1 MASERWEQLEGLFA
15 QAVALTG
22 AGRDAFLARAC
33 DGAPELRRELEALL
47 RHADDDRDEGAAGRV
62 VAAAI
67 RSTPAAAPVI
77 GQHEL
82 GRLIGQGGMGEVW
95 EAQQLQPVR
104 RRVAIKVIRTGLDS
118 QEVLRRFERERQALA
133 LMSHSAIAQVYDA
146 GLTADRRP
154 YFSMEFIDGV
164 AITSYCDTHRL
175 DLRARLE
182 LFRQVCA
189 GVQHAHRKTVLHRDL
204 KPSNILVAGED
215 GRPAPKIIDFGV
227 ARATERCLA
236 SETLLTEA
244 GLLVGT
250 PDYMSPEQAQ
260 GDASDTRSDVYS
272 LGVILYE
279 LLAGALPID
288 PAELRDG
295 GVEAM
300 LRRIRCD
307 VPPRPSAKVE
317 GRGDAGTAVA
327 ARRRTSPAA
336 LRRQLAGDLDWITM
350 TAIEKD
356 PARRYE
362 SAHDLALD
370 LERFLAAQPVVARPP
385 SAAYQLRKFA
395 RRHRAGV
402 GAAAGALLLVI
413 GFGAVMAVQADRIA
427 HERDRA
433 NIEAGVANE
442 HARFLEDVFRN
453 VDPDRMRGEEVSALD
468 LLNGSAA
475 RIESELDD
483 QPELQ
488 ARLLYSVG
496 RVYRELGM
504 QAEARRTLTRALD
517 VSDRTFGPDD
527 RQSVLAASTL
537 SNVLTSQGYLDAAI
551 PLQQRAIDGLTSA
564 RGYDDRSTLR
574 ARDSLASTLF
584 QQGRVRASLRLL
596 EPLVEARMRTLGLQD
611 KDTQYGIAKLARAR
625 HRLDPSEASLTAC
638 TAALAEI
645 ERLAGPDHPN
655 IFQYA
660 GMLAAMHLESG
671 NLDQALAH
679 YRRAWQ
685 GLTRILGPD
694 HLDRLEAGEGLARTL
709 TRQGDRVQAAAILE
723 DIVARER
730 RTLRPAHPVL
740 VRGIGAQAEVLRDL
754 GETDRA
760 RQLYAEALEQVA
772 VVDPLTRGDK
782 VALLHGWAELER
794 QAGNR
799 TVENELRASARS
811 VPALQDD

>member
-1 MASERWEQLEGLFA
+1 MASERWEKLEGLFA

-22 AGRDAFLARAC
+22 AGRDAFLAREC
-33 DGAPELRRELEALL
+33 GSDPELRCELEALL
-47 RHADDDRDEGAAGRV
+47 RHADDDQDEGAAGRV
-62 VAAAI
+62 VAAAA
-67 RSTPAAAPVI
+67 RSAPAAAPDI
-77 GQHEL
+77 AQHEM
-82 GRLIGQGGMGEVW
+82 GRRIGQGGMGEVW

-104 RRVAIKVIRTGLDS
+104 RRVAIKVIRSGLDS

-146 GLTADRRP
+146 GLTADQRP

-164 AITSYCDTHRL
+164 AITHYCDTHRF
-175 DLRARLE
+175 DLRARLD

-204 KPSNILVAGED
+204 KPSNILVTGED
-215 GRPAPKIIDFGV
+215 GRPVPKIIDFGV
-227 ARATERCLA
+227 ARATERSLTT
-236 SETLLTEA
+236 ETLLTEA

-260 GDASDTRSDVYS
+260 GEASDTRSDVYS

-288 PAELRDG
+288 PAELRSG

-307 VPPRPSAKVE
+307 VPPRPSAKVSGLGE
-317 GRGDAGTAVA
+317 AGLAVA
-327 ARRRTSPAA
+327 ADRRTSPAA

-350 TAIEKD
+350 KAVEKD

-385 SAAYQLRKFA
+385 SAAYHLRKFA

-402 GAAAGALLLVI
+402 GVAAVGLLLVM

-453 VDPDRMRGEEVSALD
+453 VDPDRMRGEEISALD

-475 RIESELDD
+475 RIESELGD

-496 RVYRELGM
+496 KVYRELGM
-504 QAEARRTLTRALD
+504 QAEARRTLTRALH
-517 VSDRTFGPDD
+517 VSEQTFGPDD

-537 SNVLTSQGYLDAAI
+537 SNVLSSQGYFDAAI
-551 PLQQRAIDGLTSA
+551 PLQQRAIDGLTNV

-584 QQGRVRASLRLL
+584 QQGRIRASLRLF
-596 EPLVEARMRTLGLQD
+596 EPLVEARIRTLGPQD

-625 HRLDPSEASLTAC
+625 HRLHPSAESLAAC
-638 TAALAEI
+638 AAALAGI

-671 NLDQALAH
+671 NLEQALVH

-694 HLDRLEAGEGLARTL
+694 HLDRLEIGEGLARTL
-709 TRQGDRVQAAAILE
+709 ARQGDLVQAAAILE
-723 DIVARER
+723 DVVARER

-754 GETDRA
+754 GETSRA

-772 VVDPLTRGDK
+772 VVDPLTRSDK
-782 VALLHGWAELER
+782 VALLNGLAELER
-794 QAGNR
+794 LDGNSK
-799 TVENELRASARS
+799 TEKGLRALALA
-811 VPALQDD
+811 VPTLPDD